1 MPNRNALTR
10 EFVSGSFSGTPSSTL
25 IRRSRSGC
33 CARNASGHVVAAPIS
48 VMKSRRLIACPEA
61 QTGHRTGSNWE
72 VGSGQ
77 TDARQ
82 CPLYPRKR
90 TLELSRVMSALCKK
104 RTHAVQQFRP
114 LLQHLVGAGEQ
125 RFGAAQ
131 IKSFCSIDCSTAR
144 RVLAFLHIQSVCY
157 SNEGQRLVALGVVA

>member
-72 VGSGQ
+72 DGSGQ

-82 CPLYPRKR
+82 CPLWVKSRHSLTFGRCPLYPQKR
-90 TLELSRVMSALCKK
+90 TSELSLAMSALCQKRTSDQLFDHFVGASKK
-104 RTHAVQQFRP
+104 R
-114 LLQHLVGAGEQ
+114 
-125 RFGAAQ
+125 
-131 IKSFCSIDCSTAR
+131 R
-144 RVLAFLHIQSVCY
+144 RHVKP
-157 SNEGQRLVALGVVA
+157 